1 MIMLHSRLS
10 GYPQHTT
17 CCMLPTLRI
26 ESKQLLHSACGS
38 IWIIKG
44 LGAAAV
50 PSVQVQNLSSDP
62 HTSVLVI
69 LTCSWRVWKL
79 MFINTV
85 AAFGELTKSRSL
97 FLVIFI
103 ENVARAHR
111 IFLLFIFI
119 AAWCLYQACPL
130 HPPPTINN
138 PDRCRDSAALL
149 VWCFET
155 GIPTIFKDQHT
166 CASGRS
172 PAYRLVCGCSVP
184 MAMQPAALCFW
195 WHPVFSVC
203 SYFYSSEMHWCSQ
216 KPHRWISDF
225 TSLFLNSLQD
235 VVFLHSLQ
243 CNASYQTVLMVNN
256 ALKTAFYYQV
266 GIDFLS

>member
-1 MIMLHSRLS
+1 MIIFHSRLS

-17 CCMLPTLRI
+17 CCMLPTLRK
-26 ESKQLLHSACGS
+26 ESKQFLHSACGS
-38 IWIIKG
+38 IWIMQ
-44 LGAAAV
+44 GAGGSSCTPV
-50 PSVQVQNLSSDP
+50 PVRNLSSDP

-69 LTCSWRVWKL
+69 LTCSCRVWKL

-85 AAFGELTKSRSL
+85 ATFGELTKNWSL
-97 FLVIFI
+97 FLVVFI
-103 ENVARAHR
+103 ENVAQAHV

-172 PAYRLVCGCSVP
+172 PAYWVVCGCSVP
-184 MAMQPAALCFW
+184 MAMQPAAMYFW
-195 WHPVFSVC
+195 DDTQLLVWAVT
-203 SYFYSSEMHWCSQ
+203 
-216 KPHRWISDF
+216 F
-225 TSLFLNSLQD
+225 TLLKCTAAYKSL
-235 VVFLHSLQ
+235 
-243 CNASYQTVLMVNN
+243 AGGYQIL
-256 ALKTAFYYQV
+256 LLLF
-266 GIDFLS
+266 